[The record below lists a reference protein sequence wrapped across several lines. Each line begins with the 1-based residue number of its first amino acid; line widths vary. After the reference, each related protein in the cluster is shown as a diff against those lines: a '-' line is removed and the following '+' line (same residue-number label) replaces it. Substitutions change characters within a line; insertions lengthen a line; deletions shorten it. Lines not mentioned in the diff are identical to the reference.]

1 MDIIK
6 WRDSYETGIRSID
19 MQHQKLIELINDLYK
34 VLRNEKSNELIEE
47 VLIELTTYAEKHLQE
62 EEGVLEDHGYKEYEN
77 HIAIHQSYRDKLASL
92 IAESKKNHDEAV
104 KNTYVF
110 LRQWWM
116 GHIVAEDKKYGE
128 FLKSKGVE

>member
-6 WRDSYETGIRSID
+6 WRESYETGIPSLD
-19 MQHQKLIELINDLYK
+19 QQHQTLIELINDLYK
-34 VLRNEKSNELIEE
+34 VLRKEKSNKSIEE
-47 VLIELTTYAEKHLQE
+47 VLDELTTYAEKHLQE
-62 EEGVLEDHGYKEYEN
+62 EEGILDANGYADSAN
-77 HIAIHQSYRDKLASL
+77 HIAIHQSYRDQLATL
-92 IAESKKNHDEAV
+92 IAESKEDQEAAV
-104 KNTYVF
+104 QNTYTF

>member
-1 MDIIK
+1 MDLIK
-6 WRDSYETGIRSID
+6 WRESYETGIHSMD

-34 VLRNEKSNELIEE
+34 VLRKEKSNELIED
-47 VLIELTTYAEKHLQE
+47 VLVEMTTYAEKHLQV
-62 EEGVLEDHGYKEYEN
+62 EEGILEANGYPDVAS
-77 HIAIHQSYRDKLASL
+77 HVTIHQSYRDQLTTL
-92 IAESKKNHDEAV
+92 MAESKQDHEAAV
-104 KNTYVF
+104 KNTYAF

>member
-6 WRDSYETGIRSID
+6 WRESYETGIRSMD
-19 MQHQKLIELINDLYK
+19 TQHQKLIELINELYK
-34 VLRNEKSNELIEE
+34 ELRKEESNESIEE
-47 VLIELTTYAEKHLQE
+47 VLIKMTTYAEKHLKV
-62 EEGVLEDHGYKEYEN
+62 EEGILETNGYPDFAN
-77 HIAIHQSYRDKLASL
+77 HIAIHQSYRNQLTTL
-92 IAESKKNHDEAV
+92 MAESKKEHEAAV
-104 KNTYVF
+104 KNTYAF